1 MNAAFS
7 LAMDPV
13 GDEKQ
18 AIVRGLRGRDPDLL
32 DLLIERNQ
40 HRLMR
45 YLVHLTGSAS
55 TAEDIFQETWLRVI
69 ERSGQYN
76 GSSKFETWLF
86 AIARHLVIDRFR
98 KGRRDRSEPWE
109 ESGSRQERSET
120 FQSEPNPFDVAANHE
135 EACHIARAVSRLE
148 PFYREVL
155 VLRFQEDMKLS
166 EIAYIVGAPLSTVK
180 ARLYRALDALR
191 SSLGETQE

>member
-1 MNAAFS
+1 MNVALS

-13 GDEKQ
+13 EDERD
-18 AIVRGLRGRDPDLL
+18 AIVRGLGRRDSDLL
-32 DLLIERNQ
+32 DLLIERSH

-45 YLVHLTGSAS
+45 YLVHLTGSHE
-55 TAEDIFQETWLRVI
+55 TAEDVFQETWLRVI

-86 AIARHLVIDRFR
+86 AIARHLVIDRSR
-98 KGRRDRSEPWE
+98 KRRR
-109 ESGSRQERSET
+109 SGSQPWSESDWREEQSET
-120 FQSEPNPFDVAANHE
+120 SQSEPNPFDVAADHE
-135 EACHIARAVSRLE
+135 EARHIAGAVSRLA

-155 VLRFQEDMKLS
+155 FLRFQEDMKLN
-166 EIAYIVGAPLSTVK
+166 EIASVVGAPLSTVK

-191 SSLGETQE
+191 SSLGEAQA